1 VNKEEKAFDDLDL
14 TVGRA
19 IDDAVAA
26 IAAGD
31 IDHAL
36 EALDR
41 ALKASES
48 NPIFSKRASSE
59 FYRLEA
65 LALLCEQA
73 LEADDEPTGDV
84 RSLIARARALGQ
96 LTIH

>member
-1 VNKEEKAFDDLDL
+1 MNKEEKAFDDLDL

-26 IAAGD
+26 LAAGD

-48 NPIFSKRASSE
+48 NPIYSKRASTE
-59 FYRLEA
+59 FFRLEA

-73 LEADDEPTGDV
+73 LEADDEPTSDV

>member
-1 VNKEEKAFDDLDL
+1 MNKEEKAFDDLDL

-26 IAAGD
+26 LAAGD

-48 NPIFSKRASSE
+48 NPIYSKRASTE
-59 FYRLEA
+59 FFWPLTRRLCTMA
-65 LALLCEQA
+65 RSAWSTLA
-73 LEADDEPTGDV
+73 
-84 RSLIARARALGQ
+84 
-96 LTIH
+96 